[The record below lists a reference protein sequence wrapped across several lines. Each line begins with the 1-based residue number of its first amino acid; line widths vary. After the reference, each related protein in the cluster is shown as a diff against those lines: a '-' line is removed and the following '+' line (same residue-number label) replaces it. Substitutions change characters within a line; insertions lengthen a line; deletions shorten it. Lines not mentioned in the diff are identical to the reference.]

1 MVLVRSLG
9 KGRSAVP
16 GCAWMR
22 LAKPVVRPRQSSGQV
37 DAQRPRRLPATMQRV
52 KASTTKAARVNAHGL
67 ALASGLH
74 LPRSV
79 ASSGGT
85 NCPGSVEAHLL
96 AGWAAAPGSGG

>member
-16 GCAWMR
+16 R
-22 LAKPVVRPRQSSGQV
+22 LCL
-37 DAQRPRRLPATMQRV
+37 D
-52 KASTTKAARVNAHGL
+52 AAREAGGAAQAVLGPGRCAATATPASDDAAGQGVHDPRLHEHGL

-85 NCPGSVEAHLL
+85 NCPGAVEAHV
-96 AGWAAAPGSGG
+96 AR